1 MYKPE
6 AFTYYEQ
13 NIIQAHGQP
22 NNMYMD
28 SAVYDYWYRTL
39 FQRLTSIFEWTV
51 PDGWLGSNKDFF
63 NWLLFSVGYCGV
75 INSAKYGYIF
85 QPASIG
91 EKRNIFYQFNSF
103 IIENPYDDSLNGEYE
118 CGNSEITDE
127 KIKDHGEFLK
137 LTPDFLPATP
147 IVSHYASRL
156 ALIYTAINTSLLVCR
171 NPKLYAAK
179 SKTAAQALKIMQD
192 KVISGDPYVIISDKV
207 LYSDPKTKDEP
218 LFTVPTS
225 SAKEEFITDLLLEA
239 EKEILKE
246 FDNSIGITNLND
258 KKERLVTSEAETQ
271 KINSTA
277 SAFVWY
283 DCLKDSI
290 KKIKEIFPDITLDV
304 KLRFGSEGMSEQTG
318 GEEDVP
324 GDSYTERN

>member
-1 MYKPE
+1 MYKPK

-22 NNMYMD
+22 NNMYMN

-51 PDGWLGSNKDFF
+51 PDGWLGSNKDYM
-63 NWLLFSVGYCGV
+63 NWLLFSVGFCGI
-75 INSAKYGYIF
+75 INTTKYGYVF
-85 QPASIG
+85 QPAQIG
-91 EKRNIFYQFNSF
+91 EKRNIYRQYNSF
-103 IIENPYDDSLNGEYE
+103 TITNPYDESLDGEYE
-118 CGNSEITDE
+118 CG
-127 KIKDHGEFLK
+127 KDGEFLK

-218 LFTVPTS
+218 LFTVPTP

-246 FDNSIGITNLND
+246 FDNSIGITNLNE

-290 KKIKEIFPDITLDV
+290 KKIKWIFPDITLDV
-304 KLRFGSEGMSEQTG
+304 KLRFGSEGMTEQTG
-318 GEEDVP
+318 GEEDVS
-324 GDSYTERN
+324 GNSNLERN

>member
-6 AFTYYEQ
+6 AFTFYEQ

-22 NNMYMD
+22 NNMYMN

-75 INSAKYGYIF
+75 INSKKFGYIF

-324 GDSYTERN
+324 GNSNLERN